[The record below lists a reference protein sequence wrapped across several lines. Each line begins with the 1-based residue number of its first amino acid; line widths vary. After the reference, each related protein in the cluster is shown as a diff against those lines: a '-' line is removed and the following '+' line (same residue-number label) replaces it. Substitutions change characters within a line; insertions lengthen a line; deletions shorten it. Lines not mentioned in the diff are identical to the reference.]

1 MKKKIYHW
9 QPELSMA
16 IIYWSCTFGILF
28 ISLILTLENT
38 RPYLTS
44 NIVLVIFFLF
54 FALGLNRYFKIGD
67 DDLFIHALLPR
78 RRKKVPLNS
87 ISTIRVGPKSLEI
100 YSTAL
105 KEGSQLFIMTKKS
118 KHAFIES
125 LNKHS
130 KIIGEIIYDENQ
142 KIGKH

>member
-44 NIVLVIFFLF
+44 NIVLGIFFLF

-78 RRKKVPLNS
+78 RRKKVSLNS
-87 ISTIRVGPKSLEI
+87 ISTISVGPKSLEI
-100 YSTAL
+100 SSREL
-105 KEGSQLFIMTKKS
+105 KEGSQLFIMTKKNKEAFVEELK
-118 KHAFIES
+118 KHP
-125 LNKHS
+125 
-130 KIIGEIIYDENQ
+130 KINCEINYDKNQ
-142 KIGKH
+142 EMNQY